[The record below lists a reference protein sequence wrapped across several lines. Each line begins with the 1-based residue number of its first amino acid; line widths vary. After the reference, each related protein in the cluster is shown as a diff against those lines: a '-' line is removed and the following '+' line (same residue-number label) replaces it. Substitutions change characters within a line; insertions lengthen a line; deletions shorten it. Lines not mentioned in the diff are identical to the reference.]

1 MPFHGLDL
9 NLLITIDAPDGER
22 SRTAAGLM
30 GSSDDRQFA
39 SRPSI
44 CKASHARRRSVLEQ
58 RTSSF
63 GLEGESP
70 SCSDHW
76 SDSDGQAR
84 LRSAGERHNEAVLP
98 RLPFSNFY
106 KITETLWN
114 ELLNG
119 RTIQRRGVT

>member
-1 MPFHGLDL
+1 M
-9 NLLITIDAPDGER
+9 R
-22 SRTAAGLM
+22 
-30 GSSDDRQFA
+30 FA

-44 CKASHARRRSVLEQ
+44 CKASHAGRRSVLEQ

-63 GLEGESP
+63 GQKGEPP
-70 SCSDHW
+70 SCSDHR

-98 RLPFSNFY
+98 RLPIFDFY
-106 KITETLWN
+106 KITETLWK